1 MSHLGT
7 GDKTEGDRNNI
18 LHNIELIALGNMASR
33 GDQGQVGENQKNG
46 QTENQLKLRI
56 LIKSSV
62 LCKSQC
68 PLTVII

>member
-33 GDQGQVGENQKNG
+33 GDQGQV
-46 QTENQLKLRI
+46 RR
-56 LIKSSV
+56 KSEKWRDRESAPDQDSRKKV
-62 LCKSQC
+62 VFYVRVNV
-68 PLTVII
+68 P

>member
-33 GDQGQVGENQKNG
+33 GDQGQVRRKSGKWTDGESAPAQYSRGKVVFYVRVN
-46 QTENQLKLRI
+46 
-56 LIKSSV
+56 V
-62 LCKSQC
+62 
-68 PLTVII
+68 P

>member
-33 GDQGQVGENQKNG
+33 GDQGQVRRKSGKWSDGESAPAQDSYKKVVFCVRVN
-46 QTENQLKLRI
+46 
-56 LIKSSV
+56 V
-62 LCKSQC
+62 
-68 PLTVII
+68 P

>member
-33 GDQGQVGENQKNG
+33 GAQGCVRKKSERWTDGE
-46 QTENQLKLRI
+46 
-56 LIKSSV
+56 SV
-62 LCKSQC
+62 LAPDSHEKVVFCVRVDV
-68 PLTVII
+68 P